1 MNILLS
7 GANGLVGT
15 ACSAE
20 LRAAGHDVRPL
31 NRGVDGE
38 GLPWEVSTGR
48 VNLQDFT
55 PDALI
60 HLAGENIAGG
70 KWTEARMKKIRASRV
85 DATRELCDFLS
96 KLEKPPEVMLSA
108 SAIGI
113 YGPRGDKWITE
124 QTPNSTDF
132 LGELCYEWEKATVEL
147 ERVGCRVVHMR
158 FGIILSPNGGALKK
172 MLPAFKMALGGPM
185 GDGRHWMSWI
195 ALEDVVRAISFLLDH
210 AAAHG
215 PVNVVAPNPVTNRE
229 FAETLA
235 RVLKRPAFIRTPASL
250 LRMLFGDFVD
260 AALLSS
266 QRVKPQRLTELGFEW
281 RRPDLEDALVS
292 ML

>member
-7 GANGLVGT
+7 GASGLVGT

-31 NRGVDGE
+31 NRGVGGE

-48 VNLQDFT
+48 VNLQDFA

-60 HLAGENIAGG
+60 HLAGENAGG
-70 KWTEARMKKIRASRV
+70 KWTEERMKKIRASRV

-96 KLEKPPEVMLSA
+96 KLEKPPQVMLSA

-113 YGPRGDKWITE
+113 YGPRGDKWLTE

-132 LGELCYEWEKATVEL
+132 LGELCYEWEKATIEL

-215 PVNVVAPNPVTNRE
+215 PVNIVTPNPVTNRE

-235 RVLKRPAFIRTPASL
+235 RVLRRPAFIRTPASL

>member
-7 GANGLVGT
+7 GASGLVGT

-20 LRAAGHDVRPL
+20 LRAAGHSVLPL
-31 NRGVDGE
+31 NRSMEGE
-38 GLPWEVSTGR
+38 GLPWDVSTGR
-48 VNLQDFT
+48 VNLRGIA

-85 DATRELCDFLS
+85 DATRELCDFLATT
-96 KLEKPPEVMLSA
+96 EHPPQVMLCA

-113 YGPRGDKWITE
+113 YGPRGDKVITE

-172 MLPAFKMALGGPM
+172 MLPAFKMGLGGPM
-185 GDGRHWMSWI
+185 GDGTHWMSWI
-195 ALEDVVRAISFLLDH
+195 SLEDVARAIAFLLDH

-215 PVNVVAPNPVTNRE
+215 PINVVTPTPVTNAE

-235 RVLKRPAFIRTPASL
+235 RVLRRPAFIRTPASV
-250 LRMLFGDFVD
+250 LRMLFGEFVD
-260 AALLSS
+260 SALLAS
-266 QRVKPQRLTELGFEW
+266 QRVEPVRLTELGFEW
-281 RRPDLEDALVS
+281 ARPDLEDALVS

>member
-1 MNILLS
+1 MNILMS
-7 GANGLVGT
+7 GASGLVGT

-20 LRAAGHDVRPL
+20 LGAAGHDVRPL
-31 NRGVDGE
+31 NRGTEGD

-48 VNLQDFT
+48 VNLQDFA

-70 KWTEARMKKIRASRV
+70 KWTEERMKKIRASRV

-96 KLEKPPEVMLSA
+96 KLEKPPQVMLSA

-113 YGPRGDKWITE
+113 YGPRGDKWLTE

-215 PVNVVAPNPVTNRE
+215 PINIVTPNPVTNAE

-235 RVLKRPAFIRTPASL
+235 RVLKRPAFIRTPAGL

-281 RRPDLEDALVS
+281 RRPDLEDALFS

>member
-1 MNILLS
+1 
-7 GANGLVGT
+7 
-15 ACSAE
+15 
-20 LRAAGHDVRPL
+20 
-31 NRGVDGE
+31 
-38 GLPWEVSTGR
+38 
-48 VNLQDFT
+48 VNLQDFA
-55 PDALI
+55 PNALI

-70 KWTEARMKKIRASRV
+70 KWTEERMKKIRASRV

-210 AAAHG
+210 AAAYG
-215 PVNVVAPNPVTNRE
+215 PINIVTPNPVTNAE

-235 RVLKRPAFIRTPASL
+235 RVLKRPAFIRTPAGL
-250 LRMLFGDFVD
+250 LRMLLGDFVD

-281 RRPDLEDALVS
+281 RRPELEDALFS

>member
-1 MNILLS
+1 MNIMLS
-7 GANGLVGT
+7 GASGFVGT
-15 ACSAE
+15 ACAGE
-20 LRAAGHDVRPL
+20 LRSAGHDVRPL
-31 NRGVDGE
+31 NRAEGP

-48 VNLQDFT
+48 VNLQDFQ

-60 HLAGENIAGG
+60 HLAGENLAAG
-70 KWTEARMKKIRASRV
+70 KWTEPQKQKIYSSRV
-85 DATRELCDFLS
+85 DATRELCEFLS
-96 KLEKPPEVMLSA
+96 TTERPPQVMLSA

-113 YGPRGDKWITE
+113 YGPRGDKWLTE

-132 LGELCYEWEKATVEL
+132 LGELSHEWEKATQPL

-158 FGIILSPNGGALKK
+158 FGIILSPQAGALKK
-172 MLPAFKMALGGPM
+172 MLPIFKLGLGGPL
-185 GDGRHWMSWI
+185 GDGTHWMSWI
-195 ALEDVVRAISFLLDH
+195 ALEDVVRAMSFLLDH

-215 PVNVVAPNPVTNRE
+215 PVNTVTPNPVMNAE
-229 FAETLA
+229 FSETLA
-235 RVLKRPAFIRTPASL
+235 RTLKRPCFLRVPDGMLRL
-250 LRMLFGDFVD
+250 LYGEFAD

-281 RRPDLEDALVS
+281 KRPDLEDALFS

>member
-1 MNILLS
+1 MNILIS
-7 GANGLVGT
+7 GASGMVGT
-15 ACSAE
+15 VCSAE

-31 NRGVDGE
+31 NRGSGGE
-38 GLPWEVSTGR
+38 GLPWDVSTGR
-48 VNLQDFT
+48 VNLQDFQ

-85 DATRELCDFLS
+85 DATREFCDFFS

-172 MLPAFKMALGGPM
+172 MLPAFKMGLGGPT
-185 GDGRHWMSWI
+185 GDGRHWMSWV
-195 ALEDVVRAISFLLDH
+195 ALEDVVRAIAFLLDH

-215 PVNVVAPNPVTNRE
+215 PINIVTPNPITNAE
-229 FAETLA
+229 FAQTLA
-235 RVLKRPAFIRTPASL
+235 RVLKRPAFIRTPAGL
-250 LRMLFGDFVD
+250 LRMLLGDFVD

-281 RRPDLEDALVS
+281 RRPDLEDALFS
-292 ML
+292 MI

>member
-7 GANGLVGT
+7 GASGLVGT
-15 ACSAE
+15 TCSAE

-31 NRGVDGE
+31 KRGGDGE
-38 GLPWEVSTGR
+38 GLPWDVSTGR
-48 VNLQDFT
+48 VNLQGFA

-70 KWTEARMKKIRASRV
+70 KWTEERMKKIRASRV

-96 KLEKPPEVMLSA
+96 KLEKPPQVMLSA

-113 YGPRGDKWITE
+113 YGPRGDKWVTE

-185 GDGRHWMSWI
+185 GDGAHWMSWI
-195 ALEDVVRAISFLLDH
+195 ALEDVVRSIAFLLDH

-215 PVNVVAPNPVTNRE
+215 PINIVTPNPVT
-229 FAETLA
+229 
-235 RVLKRPAFIRTPASL
+235 
-250 LRMLFGDFVD
+250 
-260 AALLSS
+260 
-266 QRVKPQRLTELGFEW
+266 
-281 RRPDLEDALVS
+281 
-292 ML
+292 

>member
-1 MNILLS
+1 
-7 GANGLVGT
+7 
-15 ACSAE
+15 
-20 LRAAGHDVRPL
+20 
-31 NRGVDGE
+31 
-38 GLPWEVSTGR
+38 LPWEVSTGR
-48 VNLQDFT
+48 VNLQDFA

-70 KWTEARMKKIRASRV
+70 KWTEERMKKIRASRV

-96 KLEKPPEVMLSA
+96 KLEKPPQVMLSA

-113 YGPRGDKWITE
+113 YGPRGDKWLTE

-215 PVNVVAPNPVTNRE
+215 PINIVTPNPVTNAE

-235 RVLKRPAFIRTPASL
+235 RVLKRPAFIRTPAGL

-281 RRPDLEDALVS
+281 RRPDLEDALFS